1 MDIVG
6 ISITNL
12 LSPLFTENEGIIS
25 NNKRLFSSGIDTV
38 DTKFNTL
45 NLGPYTYIK
54 IALDT
59 WLLSLVA

>member
-1 MDIVG
+1 MG

-59 WLLSLVA
+59 